1 MTETAKENKKDV
13 KEEPTSGIKFY
24 FHAIRRDKLGFL
36 GLIIVLFF
44 FGWSILEGA
53 LQLIG
58 GYIHRESLGWA
69 LLPSDPLK
77 PSLFNA
83 FHPPA
88 LSWTYLLGANAE
100 GESILSRIF
109 YAMPRDALVSVVVV
123 LLAVAV
129 GMLIGVIAGY
139 VGGIVDDLLMR
150 LTDAILAFP
159 AIILVIAVAE
169 ILKGNFN
176 AVIVGL
182 SLVWW
187 PTYARLFR
195 AQTLKIKEMDY
206 ITAAKLYSVSKV
218 KFFFKYLVLNTIDPI
233 IAYSALD
240 FGNVI
245 LAYSTLAFF
254 GIGVTVNIPELGE
267 MASDGLSG
275 LPLYWW
281 WPIFPS
287 LTILIIVLGFVLLGD
302 RLQDIIQG
310 RLA

>member
-1 MTETAKENKKDV
+1 MTETANEKKRKEEA
-13 KEEPTSGIKFY
+13 KEEPTSGVRFY
-24 FHAIRRDKLGFL
+24 LHAIRRDKLGFS

-58 GYIHRESLGWA
+58 GYIHREYLGWI

-77 PSLFNA
+77 PSLSNA
-83 FHPPA
+83 FHPPS
-88 LSWTYLLGANAE
+88 LSSWTYLLGANAE

-109 YAMPRDALVSVVVV
+109 YAMPRDALVSVIVV
-123 LLAVAV
+123 LLAVVV

-169 ILKGNFN
+169 ILKGNFD

-195 AQTLKIKEMDY
+195 AQTLKVKEMDY
-206 ITAAKLYSVSKV
+206 ITAAKLYNVSKV
-218 KFFFKYLVLNTIDPI
+218 KFFVKYLVLNTIDPI

-267 MASDGLSG
+267 MASDGLAG

-281 WPIFPS
+281 WPIFPAWPS
-287 LTILIIVLGFVLLGD
+287 S
-302 RLQDIIQG
+302 
-310 RLA
+310 